1 MKISLACDHG
11 GYLLKEDIKNHLENL
26 GHEVIDCG
34 CNSLESC
41 DYPDFAH
48 KAADLVAKNEVER
61 GIVVCTSGEGVCMCA
76 NKHEGVRCGLLYN
89 EEVAELTR
97 RHNNVNMVALGA
109 KYISKEEALKYID
122 LFLNTPFDGGRHENR
137 VNKIQID

>member
-11 GYLLKEDIKNHLENL
+11 GYHLKEEVKKHLEAL

-34 CNSLESC
+34 TNSLDSC
-41 DYPDFAH
+41 DYPDYAH
-48 KAADLVAKNEVER
+48 KAAELVSNNKVER
-61 GIVVCTSGEGVCMCA
+61 GIVVCTSGEGVCICA
-76 NKHEGVRCGLLYN
+76 NKHHNVRCGLLYN

>member
-11 GYLLKEDIKNHLENL
+11 GYLLKEEVKKHLEAL
-26 GHEVIDCG
+26 GHEVFDCG
-34 CNSLESC
+34 TNSLDSC
-41 DYPDFAH
+41 DYPDYAH
-48 KAADLVAKNEVER
+48 KAAELVSNNKVER
-61 GIVVCTSGEGVCMCA
+61 GIVVCTSGEGVCICA
-76 NKHEGVRCGLLYN
+76 NKHHNVRCGILYN

>member
-11 GYLLKEDIKNHLENL
+11 GYLLKEEVKKYLETL
-26 GHEVIDCG
+26 GHEVVDCG
-34 CNSLESC
+34 TNSLDSC

-48 KAADLVAKNEVER
+48 KAAELVSKGEVER
-61 GIVVCTSGEGVCMCA
+61 GIVVCTSGEGVCICA
-76 NKHEGVRCGLLYN
+76 NKHHNVRCGLLYN

-97 RHNNVNMVALGA
+97 RHNNVNMVSLGA
-109 KYISKEEALKYID
+109 KYVSKENALRYID
-122 LFLNTPFDGGRHENR
+122 LFLETPFDGGRHENR